1 MIRTNGED
9 HVNHMFSDGV
19 PEQGKQATVIDAEW
33 LNAVQ
38 EEIAQFIELAGI
50 TLDGSN
56 PHQLRDAL
64 LAIFM
69 AGIEVGGTGINISGT
84 GGETTVTNGGIRFQ
98 GSGLDVS
105 LTAQGLTINGVN
117 VKEIT
122 VQGVATLNINETLEL
137 VKNLIVN
144 GSATFKGNARVNGN
158 LVVDGNLSLENDLH
172 SNVQGNVV
180 GSTTGTHYGNVHSD
194 QILPMTNGQ
203 AISQSKT
210 LFTEIIASKATFSS
224 PTVEHCWEVAGTGS
238 GGLDN
243 LIMDTVYTSLGNGA
257 KVNVVNTSGSLALIA
272 TGRDD
277 GKYVKIPG
285 YTGCVFIKLGS
296 KWYPMYDVELSL

>member
-9 HVNHMFSDGV
+9 HVNHMFSNGV

-84 GGETTVTNGGIRFQ
+84 GGATTVTNGGIRFQ

-122 VQGVATLNINETLEL
+122 VQGVATLNIDETLEL

-144 GSATFKGNARVNGN
+144 GSTTLKGNARVNGD

-172 SNVQGNVV
+172 SNVHGDVTGNTNGV
-180 GSTTGTHYGNVHSD
+180 HYGNVR
-194 QILPMTNGQ
+194 TNQLMALSNGGAIAVDSEMMYSKQ
-203 AISQSKT
+203 AHFSKGFVCARIQLVPSTLNTDLVTLSEYTDMPDGSVVKAVNKNSATSRIAISANLQVYVNQ
-210 LFTEIIASKATFSS
+210 FTGLELMKDGVVWI
-224 PTVEHCWEVAGTGS
+224 PMNPNVE
-238 GGLDN
+238 
-243 LIMDTVYTSLGNGA
+243 
-257 KVNVVNTSGSLALIA
+257 VV
-272 TGRDD
+272 GR
-277 GKYVKIPG
+277 
-285 YTGCVFIKLGS
+285 
-296 KWYPMYDVELSL
+296 

>member
-38 EEIAQFIELAGI
+38 EEIAQFIELAGL

-69 AGIEVGGTGINISGT
+69 AGIEVGGAGINISGT
-84 GGETTVTNGGIRFQ
+84 GGATTVTNGGIRFQ

-122 VQGVATLNINETLEL
+122 VQGVATLNIDETLEL

-144 GSATFKGNARVNGN
+144 GLTTLKGNARVNGD

-172 SNVQGNVV
+172 SNVQGNV
-180 GSTTGTHYGNVHSD
+180 TGNTNGVHYGNVR
-194 QILPMTNGQ
+194 TNQLMALSNGGAIAVDSEMMYSKQ
-203 AISQSKT
+203 AHFSKGFVCARIQLVPSTLNTDLVTLSEYTDMPDGSVVKAVNKNSAASRIAISANLQVYVNQ
-210 LFTEIIASKATFSS
+210 FTGLELMKDGVGWI
-224 PTVEHCWEVAGTGS
+224 PMNPNVE
-238 GGLDN
+238 
-243 LIMDTVYTSLGNGA
+243 
-257 KVNVVNTSGSLALIA
+257 VV
-272 TGRDD
+272 GR
-277 GKYVKIPG
+277 
-285 YTGCVFIKLGS
+285 
-296 KWYPMYDVELSL
+296 

>member
-69 AGIEVGGTGINISGT
+69 AGIEVGGAGINISGT
-84 GGETTVTNGGIRFQ
+84 GGATTVTNGGIRFQ

-122 VQGVATLNINETLEL
+122 VQGVATLNIDETLEL
-137 VKNLIVN
+137 AKNLIVN
-144 GSATFKGNARVNGN
+144 GLTTLKGNARVNGD
-158 LVVDGNLSLENDLH
+158 LVVDGNLYLENDLH
-172 SNVQGNVV
+172 SNVQGNV
-180 GSTTGTHYGNVHSD
+180 TGNTNGVHYGNVR
-194 QILPMTNGQ
+194 TNQLMALSNGGAIAVDSEMMYSKQ
-203 AISQSKT
+203 AHFSKGFVCARIQLVPSTLNTDLVTLSEYTNMPDGSVVKAVNKNSATSRIAISANLQVYVNQ
-210 LFTEIIASKATFSS
+210 FTGLELMKDGVVWI
-224 PTVEHCWEVAGTGS
+224 PMNPNVE
-238 GGLDN
+238 
-243 LIMDTVYTSLGNGA
+243 
-257 KVNVVNTSGSLALIA
+257 VV
-272 TGRDD
+272 GR
-277 GKYVKIPG
+277 
-285 YTGCVFIKLGS
+285 
-296 KWYPMYDVELSL
+296 

>member
-38 EEIAQFIELAGI
+38 EELAQFIELAGI

-84 GGETTVTNGGIRFQ
+84 GGTATVTNGGIRFQ

-105 LTAQGLTINGVN
+105 LTAQGLAINGVN

-122 VQGVATLNINETLEL
+122 VQGVATLNIDETLEL

-144 GSATFKGNARVNGN
+144 GSTTLKGGARVNGD
-158 LVVDGNLSLENDLH
+158 LTVDGNLSLENDLH
-172 SNVQGNVV
+172 SNVQGNV
-180 GSTTGTHYGNVHSD
+180 TGNTNGVHYGNVRTNQLMALSNGGAIAVDSETMFSKQAHFQKGIVCARIQLVQAQLNTD
-194 QILPMTNGQ
+194 LVTLPEYTGLPDGSIVCAVNKNSAG
-203 AISQSKT
+203 S
-210 LFTEIIASKATFSS
+210 IIAVSANSQIGVNK
-224 PTVEHCWEVAGTGS
+224 WTG
-238 GGLDN
+238 
-243 LIMDTVYTSLGNGA
+243 
-257 KVNVVNTSGSLALIA
+257 
-272 TGRDD
+272 
-277 GKYVKIPG
+277 
-285 YTGCVFIKLGS
+285 
-296 KWYPMYDVELSL
+296 VELMKDGLVWIPLNPNVEVHSR

>member
-38 EEIAQFIELAGI
+38 EEIAQFIELAGL

-84 GGETTVTNGGIRFQ
+84 GGATTVTNGGIRFQ

-122 VQGVATLNINETLEL
+122 VQGVATLNIDETLEL

-144 GSATFKGNARVNGN
+144 GSTTLKGNARVNGD

-172 SNVQGNVV
+172 SNVQGNV
-180 GSTTGTHYGNVHSD
+180 TGNTNGVHYGNVR
-194 QILPMTNGQ
+194 TNQLMALSNGGAIAVDSEMMYSKQ
-203 AISQSKT
+203 AHFSKGFVCARIQLVPSTLNTDLVTLSEYTDMPDGSVVKAVNKNSATSRIAISANLQVYVNQ
-210 LFTEIIASKATFSS
+210 FTGLELMKDGVVWV
-224 PTVEHCWEVAGTGS
+224 PMNPNVE
-238 GGLDN
+238 
-243 LIMDTVYTSLGNGA
+243 
-257 KVNVVNTSGSLALIA
+257 VV
-272 TGRDD
+272 GR
-277 GKYVKIPG
+277 
-285 YTGCVFIKLGS
+285 
-296 KWYPMYDVELSL
+296 

>member
-1 MIRTNGED
+1 MQRISTEIDGIFKN
-9 HVNHMFSDGV
+9 GV
-19 PEQGKQATVIDAEW
+19 PGVQRGTKFNAEW
-33 LNAVQ
+33 CNAVQ

-84 GGETTVTNGGIRFQ
+84 GGAATVTNGGIRFQ

-122 VQGVATLNINETLEL
+122 VQGVATLNIDETLEL

-144 GSATFKGNARVNGN
+144 GLTTLKGNARVNGD

-172 SNVQGNVV
+172 SNVQGNV
-180 GSTTGTHYGNVHSD
+180 TGNTNGVHYGNVRTNQLMALSNGGAIAVDSEMMYSKQAHFSKGFVCARIQLVPSTLNTD
-194 QILPMTNGQ
+194 LVTLPEYMDMPDGSVVKAVNKNSATSRI
-203 AISQSKT
+203 AISANLQVYVNQ
-210 LFTEIIASKATFSS
+210 FTGLELMKDGVVWI
-224 PTVEHCWEVAGTGS
+224 PMNPNVE
-238 GGLDN
+238 
-243 LIMDTVYTSLGNGA
+243 
-257 KVNVVNTSGSLALIA
+257 VV
-272 TGRDD
+272 GR
-277 GKYVKIPG
+277 
-285 YTGCVFIKLGS
+285 
-296 KWYPMYDVELSL
+296 

>member
-84 GGETTVTNGGIRFQ
+84 GGATTVTNGGIRFQ
-98 GSGLDVS
+98 GSGLDVG

-122 VQGVATLNINETLEL
+122 VQGVATLNIDETLEL

-144 GSATFKGNARVNGN
+144 GLTTLKGNARVNGD

-172 SNVQGNVV
+172 SNVQGNV
-180 GSTTGTHYGNVHSD
+180 TGNTNGVHYGNVR
-194 QILPMTNGQ
+194 TNQLMALSNGGAIAVDSEMMYSKQ
-203 AISQSKT
+203 AHFSKGFVCARIQLVPSTLNTDLVTLSEYTGMPDGSVVKAVNKNSATSRIAISANLQVYVNQ
-210 LFTEIIASKATFSS
+210 FTGLELMKDGVVWI
-224 PTVEHCWEVAGTGS
+224 PMNPNVE
-238 GGLDN
+238 
-243 LIMDTVYTSLGNGA
+243 
-257 KVNVVNTSGSLALIA
+257 VV
-272 TGRDD
+272 GR
-277 GKYVKIPG
+277 
-285 YTGCVFIKLGS
+285 
-296 KWYPMYDVELSL
+296 

>member
-1 MIRTNGED
+1 MLRTNGED
-9 HVNHMFSDGV
+9 HINHMFSDGV

-38 EEIAQFIELAGI
+38 EEIAQFIELAGL

-64 LAIFM
+64 LAMFM

-84 GGETTVTNGGIRFQ
+84 GGATTVTNGGIRFQ

-122 VQGVATLNINETLEL
+122 VQGVATLNIDETLEL

-144 GSATFKGNARVNGN
+144 GLTTLKGNARVNGD

-172 SNVQGNVV
+172 SNVQGNV
-180 GSTTGTHYGNVHSD
+180 TGNTNGVHYGNVR
-194 QILPMTNGQ
+194 TNQLMALSNGGAIAVDSEMMYSKQ
-203 AISQSKT
+203 AHFSKGFVCARIQLVPSTLNTDLVTLSEYTDMPDGSVVKAVNKNSATSRIAISANLQVYVNQ
-210 LFTEIIASKATFSS
+210 FTGLELMKDGVVWI
-224 PTVEHCWEVAGTGS
+224 PMNPNVE
-238 GGLDN
+238 
-243 LIMDTVYTSLGNGA
+243 
-257 KVNVVNTSGSLALIA
+257 VV
-272 TGRDD
+272 GR
-277 GKYVKIPG
+277 
-285 YTGCVFIKLGS
+285 
-296 KWYPMYDVELSL
+296 

>member
-19 PEQGKQATVIDAEW
+19 PEQGKQATVIDSEW

-38 EEIAQFIELAGI
+38 EEIAQFIELAGL

-84 GGETTVTNGGIRFQ
+84 GGATTVTNGGIRFQ

-122 VQGVATLNINETLEL
+122 VQGVATLNIDETLEL

-144 GSATFKGNARVNGN
+144 GSTTLKGNARVNGD

-172 SNVQGNVV
+172 SNVQGNV
-180 GSTTGTHYGNVHSD
+180 TGNTNGVHYGNVR
-194 QILPMTNGQ
+194 TNQLMALSNGGAIAVDSEMMYSKQ
-203 AISQSKT
+203 AHFSKGFVCARIQLVPSTLNTDLVTLSEYTDMPDGSVVKAVNKNSATSRIAISANLQVYVNQ
-210 LFTEIIASKATFSS
+210 FTGLELMKDGVGWI
-224 PTVEHCWEVAGTGS
+224 PMNPNVE
-238 GGLDN
+238 
-243 LIMDTVYTSLGNGA
+243 
-257 KVNVVNTSGSLALIA
+257 VV
-272 TGRDD
+272 GR
-277 GKYVKIPG
+277 
-285 YTGCVFIKLGS
+285 
-296 KWYPMYDVELSL
+296 

>member
-1 MIRTNGED
+1 
-9 HVNHMFSDGV
+9 MFSDGV

-84 GGETTVTNGGIRFQ
+84 GGATTVTNGGIRFQ
-98 GSGLDVS
+98 GSGLDVG

-122 VQGVATLNINETLEL
+122 VQGVATLNIDETLEL

-144 GSATFKGNARVNGN
+144 GLTTLKGNARVNGD

-172 SNVQGNVV
+172 SNVQGNV
-180 GSTTGTHYGNVHSD
+180 TGNTNGVHYGNVR
-194 QILPMTNGQ
+194 TNQLMALSNGGAIAVDSEMMYSKQ
-203 AISQSKT
+203 AHFSKGFVCARIQLVPSTLNTDLVTLSEYTGMPDGSVVKAVNKNSATSRIAISANLQVYVNQ
-210 LFTEIIASKATFSS
+210 FTGLELMKDGVVWI
-224 PTVEHCWEVAGTGS
+224 PMNPNVE
-238 GGLDN
+238 
-243 LIMDTVYTSLGNGA
+243 
-257 KVNVVNTSGSLALIA
+257 VV
-272 TGRDD
+272 GR
-277 GKYVKIPG
+277 
-285 YTGCVFIKLGS
+285 
-296 KWYPMYDVELSL
+296 

>member
-1 MIRTNGED
+1 MQRISTEI
-9 HVNHMFSDGV
+9 DGV
-19 PEQGKQATVIDAEW
+19 FKNGVPGVQRGTKFNAEW
-33 LNAVQ
+33 CNAVQ
-38 EEIAQFIELAGI
+38 EEIAQFIELAGL

-84 GGETTVTNGGIRFQ
+84 GGATTVTNGGIRFQ

-122 VQGVATLNINETLEL
+122 VQGVATLNIDETLEL

-144 GSATFKGNARVNGN
+144 GMTTLKGNARVNGD

-172 SNVQGNVV
+172 SNVQGNV
-180 GSTTGTHYGNVHSD
+180 TGNTNGVHYGNVR
-194 QILPMTNGQ
+194 TNQLMALSNGGAIAVDSEMMYSKQ
-203 AISQSKT
+203 AHFSKGFVCARIQLVPSTLNTDLVTLSEYTDMPDGSVVKAVNKNSATSRIAISANLQVYVNR
-210 LFTEIIASKATFSS
+210 FTGLELMKDGVVWI
-224 PTVEHCWEVAGTGS
+224 PMNPNVE
-238 GGLDN
+238 
-243 LIMDTVYTSLGNGA
+243 
-257 KVNVVNTSGSLALIA
+257 VVS
-272 TGRDD
+272 R
-277 GKYVKIPG
+277 
-285 YTGCVFIKLGS
+285 
-296 KWYPMYDVELSL
+296 

>member
-33 LNAVQ
+33 LNGVQ
-38 EEIAQFIELAGI
+38 EEIAQFIELAGL

-84 GGETTVTNGGIRFQ
+84 GGATTVTNGGIRFQ

-122 VQGVATLNINETLEL
+122 VQGVATLNIDETLEL

-144 GSATFKGNARVNGN
+144 GLTTLKGNARVNGD

-172 SNVQGNVV
+172 SNVQGNV
-180 GSTTGTHYGNVHSD
+180 TGNTNGVHYGNVR
-194 QILPMTNGQ
+194 TNQLMALSNGGAIAVDSEMMYSKQ
-203 AISQSKT
+203 AHFSKGFVCARIQLVPSTLNTDLVTLSEYTDMPDGSVVKAVNKNSATSRIAISANLQVYVNQ
-210 LFTEIIASKATFSS
+210 FTGLELMKDGVVWI
-224 PTVEHCWEVAGTGS
+224 PMNPNVE
-238 GGLDN
+238 
-243 LIMDTVYTSLGNGA
+243 
-257 KVNVVNTSGSLALIA
+257 VV
-272 TGRDD
+272 GR
-277 GKYVKIPG
+277 
-285 YTGCVFIKLGS
+285 
-296 KWYPMYDVELSL
+296 

>member
-84 GGETTVTNGGIRFQ
+84 GGATTVTNCGIRFQ

-122 VQGVATLNINETLEL
+122 VQGVATLNIDETLEL

-144 GSATFKGNARVNGN
+144 GSTTLKGNARVNGD
-158 LVVDGNLSLENDLH
+158 LVVEGNLSLENDLH
-172 SNVQGNVV
+172 SNVQGNV
-180 GSTTGTHYGNVHSD
+180 TGNTNGVHYGNVRTNQLMALSNGGAIAVDSEMMYSKQAHFSKGFVCARIQLIPSTLNTD
-194 QILPMTNGQ
+194 LVTLPEYTDMPDGSVVKAVNKNSATSRI
-203 AISQSKT
+203 AISANLQVYVNQ
-210 LFTEIIASKATFSS
+210 FTGLELMKDGVVWI
-224 PTVEHCWEVAGTGS
+224 PMNPNVE
-238 GGLDN
+238 
-243 LIMDTVYTSLGNGA
+243 
-257 KVNVVNTSGSLALIA
+257 VV
-272 TGRDD
+272 GR
-277 GKYVKIPG
+277 
-285 YTGCVFIKLGS
+285 
-296 KWYPMYDVELSL
+296 

>member
-1 MIRTNGED
+1 MQRISTEI
-9 HVNHMFSDGV
+9 DGV
-19 PEQGKQATVIDAEW
+19 FKNGVPGVQRGTKFNAEW
-33 LNAVQ
+33 CNAVQ
-38 EEIAQFIELAGI
+38 EEIAQFIELAGL

-84 GGETTVTNGGIRFQ
+84 GGATTVTNGGIRFQ

-122 VQGVATLNINETLEL
+122 VQGVATLNIDETLEL

-144 GSATFKGNARVNGN
+144 GLTTLKGNARVNGD

-172 SNVQGNVV
+172 SNVQGNV
-180 GSTTGTHYGNVHSD
+180 TGNTNGVHYGDVR
-194 QILPMTNGQ
+194 TNQLMALSNGGAIAVDSEMMYSKQ
-203 AISQSKT
+203 AHFSKGFVCARIQLVPSTLNTDLVTLSEYTDMPDGSVVKAVNKNSATSRIAISANLQVYVNQ
-210 LFTEIIASKATFSS
+210 FTGLELMKDGVVWI
-224 PTVEHCWEVAGTGS
+224 PMNPNVE
-238 GGLDN
+238 
-243 LIMDTVYTSLGNGA
+243 
-257 KVNVVNTSGSLALIA
+257 VV
-272 TGRDD
+272 GR
-277 GKYVKIPG
+277 
-285 YTGCVFIKLGS
+285 
-296 KWYPMYDVELSL
+296 